1 MASKR
6 KRKLEMKAAQNKDT
20 KMAARRQA
28 FNDNLWKYGLPIG
41 VALMLI
47 VVVYFG
53 FFYTVGPASADGWRL
68 EDAETGDVYRSED
81 YYNNGKL
88 TLVEFFHTECGYC
101 KQQTDALNEVHANY
115 SSEVDMFA
123 IGGYKLGSNSD
134 SKSDIASFK
143 FKYTMSFPHLYDKDG
158 ELMRSYGFSSYPGLA
173 LIKDG
178 EIVFSSSGLK
188 SYQEIANQ
196 IEKYK

>member
-68 EDAETGDVYRSED
+68 EDAETGDVYRSC
-81 YYNNGKL
+81 L
-88 TLVEFFHTECGYC
+88 L
-101 KQQTDALNEVHANY
+101 
-115 SSEVDMFA
+115 
-123 IGGYKLGSNSD
+123 
-134 SKSDIASFK
+134 
-143 FKYTMSFPHLYDKDG
+143 YTSTSPRD
-158 ELMRSYGFSSYPGLA
+158 
-173 LIKDG
+173 
-178 EIVFSSSGLK
+178 
-188 SYQEIANQ
+188 
-196 IEKYK
+196 